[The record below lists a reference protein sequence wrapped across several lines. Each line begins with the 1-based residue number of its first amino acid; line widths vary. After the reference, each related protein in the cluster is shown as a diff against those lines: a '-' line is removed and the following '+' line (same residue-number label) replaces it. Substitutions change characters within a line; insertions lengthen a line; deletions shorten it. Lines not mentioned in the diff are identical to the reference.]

1 MGAIRAV
8 CFSLAY
14 VAGFAYLL
22 LQAFWV
28 MRLASASVVSAQS
41 DRTGLRTIHPE
52 LPDENGVTTN
62 EELWIVRYSDKE
74 GVASPEALV

>member
-1 MGAIRAV
+1 
-8 CFSLAY
+8 
-14 VAGFAYLL
+14 
-22 LQAFWV
+22 

-62 EELWIVRYSDKE
+62 EELWIVRYSDQE